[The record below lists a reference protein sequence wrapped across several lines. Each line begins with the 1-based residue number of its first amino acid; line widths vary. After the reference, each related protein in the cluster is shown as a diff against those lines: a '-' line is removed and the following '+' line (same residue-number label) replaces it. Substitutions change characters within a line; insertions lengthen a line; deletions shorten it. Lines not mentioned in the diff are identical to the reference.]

1 MAVDYFLKLDGI
13 QGEDAS
19 KLFIQRRIRLLSW
32 SWGANSLSSVEANGG
47 SGSGKVDLDE
57 FRFVTKFDK
66 ATVGIFRSICKGE
79 HVMNAT
85 LFACKAGALESYL
98 TVGFEQVFVTGVS
111 TKASWVEI
119 PAVSIEFSFDKIT
132 FDYRVQG
139 KDGFLTSTGPV
150 AYSLKQ
156 NKSS

>member
-13 QGEDAS
+13 QGEDAF

-47 SGSGKVDLDE
+47 SGAGKVDLDE
-57 FRFVTKFDK
+57 FSFVTEFDK
-66 ATVGIFRSICKGE
+66 ATVGFFRSICKGE

-85 LFACKAGALESYL
+85 LFAFKAEALESYL
-98 TVGFEQVFVTGVS
+98 TVDFEQVFVTGIG
-111 TKASWVEI
+111 TTATWEI
-119 PAVSIEFSFDKIT
+119 PAVTIKFSFNKIT

-139 KDGFLTSTGPV
+139 KDGFLISTGPV
-150 AYSLKQ
+150 AYALKQ